1 MASLRAPDGANKTF
15 QITASKHGWGFTKSY
30 FMVINTSVQGF
41 LVLMGFT
48 QSMKFI
54 WSTFWIQVSPV
65 QTWEVPTKI
74 NFHCTRLLPST
85 SLSIWVWNLSIYKN
99 KHFPHNILC
108 FLNFLLWFWL
118 FLFCVL
124 VVLVGVDQV
133 DHPPLIS
140 SGAKTYIQHTEKNW

>member
-1 MASLRAPDGANKTF
+1 MASLRAPDEANKTF

-54 WSTFWIQVSPV
+54 WSTFWIQMSPV

-99 KHFPHNILC
+99 KHFPHNISPSSSC
-108 FLNFLLWFWL
+108 FACCSTPSSSVSWIFFCDFDFSSFVCLSFSLELIKSTILLW
-118 FLFCVL
+118 
-124 VVLVGVDQV
+124 
-133 DHPPLIS
+133 
-140 SGAKTYIQHTEKNW
+140 